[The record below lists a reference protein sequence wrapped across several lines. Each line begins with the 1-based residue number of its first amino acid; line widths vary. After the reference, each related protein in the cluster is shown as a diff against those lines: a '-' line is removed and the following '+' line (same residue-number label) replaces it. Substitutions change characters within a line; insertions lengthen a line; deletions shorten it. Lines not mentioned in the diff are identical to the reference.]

1 MPFRGGEAK
10 GLPLEF
16 AAANPPRGE
25 FNPSLEG
32 LGPLL
37 TEDTSL
43 AGGETNPKLVGLA
56 FLKATGDDL
65 ASNLA
70 LRQVTEV
77 SLSSALAVG
86 VGL

>member
-10 GLPLEF
+10 GLPLGF
-16 AAANPPRGE
+16 AAIAPPGGE
-25 FNPSLEG
+25 VNPSLEG

-37 TEDTSL
+37 TDDTSL

-70 LRQVTEV
+70 LRQLTEV
-77 SLSSALAVG
+77 SLHSPLAVG